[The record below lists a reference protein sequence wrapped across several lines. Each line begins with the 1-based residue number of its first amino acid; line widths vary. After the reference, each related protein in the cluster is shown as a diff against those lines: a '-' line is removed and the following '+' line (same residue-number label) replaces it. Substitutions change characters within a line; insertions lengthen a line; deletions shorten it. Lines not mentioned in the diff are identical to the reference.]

1 MIAAFSLLYFR
12 EMFLTMAI
20 PPVSRW
26 DISKP
31 HSAPL
36 FQSGP
41 SVDSLA
47 LKIILSTEVT
57 SNSLQNVDIYISH
70 QLEAFSAF
78 NMTVEKGKITSPRAM

>member
-36 FQSGP
+36 LQSAP
-41 SVDSLA
+41 SVDSLVV
-47 LKIILSTEVT
+47 KIILSTEVT
-57 SNSLQNVDIYISH
+57 SNSLQNVDIYISTLVVSFFRF
-70 QLEAFSAF
+70 QYDS
-78 NMTVEKGKITSPRAM
+78 